1 VKVFSDSKNS
11 LIGRLIGLFLPILI
25 AALLGMS
32 PPLLATEDSA
42 GQPAEESSGDITTAA
57 RLEALKKEVLSV
69 NRDLFILEEDLLF
82 PASTQL
88 AVYLSVD
95 VGHFFAL
102 DNVKLKIDDKDVTH
116 YLYTKNDIDALYR
129 GAIQKLYLGNVST
142 GKHEVVA
149 VVIGQGPRKRA
160 YKRAIAFEFEKGSE
174 AKALE
179 IQLRDDTRKQQPR
192 LNIVEW

>member
-1 VKVFSDSKNS
+1 MKVFSDSKNS

>member
-1 VKVFSDSKNS
+1 M
-11 LIGRLIGLFLPILI
+11 IGRLVELALPILI
-25 AALLGMS
+25 TVLFGLSHPVWSAENSAAAPIENS
-32 PPLLATEDSA
+32 TD
-42 GQPAEESSGDITTAA
+42 DVTTAA

-149 VVIGQGPRKRA
+149 VVIGLGPRKRA
-160 YKRAIAFEFEKGSE
+160 YKRAIAFEFEKSSE